1 MSLGRVLPPWLRN
14 DDYATVTSQQTVTS
28 QRDVTFQKIV
38 SLPELSELV
47 GGDILQ
53 DP

>member
-1 MSLGRVLPPWLRN
+1 MSLGRVLPPWSRY
-14 DDYATVTSQQTVTS
+14 DDYATVTFQQTVTF

-53 DP
+53 NP

>member
-14 DDYATVTSQQTVTS
+14 DDYATVTFQQTVTF
-28 QRDVTFQKIV
+28 QRDVTFQQMV

-53 DP
+53 NP